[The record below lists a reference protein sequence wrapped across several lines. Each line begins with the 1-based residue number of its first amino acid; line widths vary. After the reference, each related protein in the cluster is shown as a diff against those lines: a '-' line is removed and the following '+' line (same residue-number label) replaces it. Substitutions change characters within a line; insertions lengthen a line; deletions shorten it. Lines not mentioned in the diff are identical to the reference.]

1 MIFAMKTHAHEPRCF
16 DFYVANLD
24 THVRVEESAGAVLV
38 RASRNTFSEGRK
50 LSFIRELAAEG
61 FIADEYYW
69 HPLAGRGAFHGARW
83 QVDYAW
89 LLPDPALAARAR
101 RQLAKTLL
109 VAAAL
114 WLALMG
120 PLVLGLRH

>member
-1 MIFAMKTHAHEPRCF
+1 MKKPANESRCF

-24 THVRVEESAGAVLV
+24 THVRVEESAGTVVV
-38 RASRNTFSEGRK
+38 RVSRNTHSEGRK
-50 LSFIRELAAEG
+50 ISFIRELAAEG
-61 FIADEYYW
+61 FIPDEYYR

-83 QVDYAW
+83 EVDHAW

-109 VAAAL
+109 VATGL
-114 WLALMG
+114 WLVLMG
-120 PLVLGLRH
+120 ALFLGLLG